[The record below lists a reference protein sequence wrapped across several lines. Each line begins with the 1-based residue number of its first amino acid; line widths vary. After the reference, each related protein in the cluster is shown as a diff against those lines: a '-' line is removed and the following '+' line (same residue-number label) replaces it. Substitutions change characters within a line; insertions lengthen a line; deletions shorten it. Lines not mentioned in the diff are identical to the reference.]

1 MTMPP
6 HRSLLVVSRTT
17 APWLESL
24 RAYAAAD
31 GWSMTVQTDVQGAL
45 ACLGRQP
52 PHAILMDATVPTTP
66 SLCSTARSKPG
77 IADLPI
83 LALVPG
89 IDDATFSHW
98 LATGADDVLPADPRL
113 IVTRLR
119 SLPARSFRG
128 PCCRGRAVVLD
139 ADPRRC
145 DVLGRVLRQAGFSV
159 DVVPDPSAL
168 RTFLARSDVHLVV
181 ARADRTEASA
191 LAELVPTGRSSP
203 LWVVE
208 DPALEPWSHPR
219 PLGSGRRGV
228 VMNTCG
234 LPEAILFATN
244 TLCQEGHD
252 VRTSPRLLYGT
263 TVSFRT
269 SGDAHETGF
278 AFNASATGM
287 FVRTLAP
294 PPLGPVEIELK
305 PPLMGARYQL
315 DGVVVWRNVP
325 SDQLR
330 TAAPPGF
337 GVRLLGPHAA
347 LKGWRSACDLL
358 SAICDVSPLLGAQVL
373 RSPVTEVSFPPPP
386 ASTLDFPHVFG
397 FSNPRIPD
405 SSGNAAPTVDAPQQ
419 TPADPAPALEATRP
433 ATMPASTH
441 RNVLLAML
449 LLLGFVCLAALG
461 ASAAWYLFRP
471 RPDATLPP
479 LDPSVTMAA
488 PPDPVPLEPLPAT
501 IPTPDASPSA
511 SSLPEADPCPAF
523 AAGDGDTLL
532 SYQGLLTVC
541 SASSLDVYVSGVRLG
556 KTNERLVSFCHLKH
570 VRLGEGTP
578 VEWKTKGHTVHVPC
592 RGATRITLDPDP

>member
-1 MTMPP
+1 MPP
-6 HRSLLVVSRTT
+6 PRSLLVVSRSN
-17 APWLESL
+17 APWLESF

-31 GWSMTVQTDVQGAL
+31 GWSTSVQTDVQGAL
-45 ACLGRQP
+45 NSLGRQP
-52 PHAILMDATVPTTP
+52 PHAILVDATVASSP
-66 SLCSTARSKPG
+66 SLCSIARSKPG

-113 IVTRLR
+113 IVIRLR
-119 SLPARSFRG
+119 ALPPRSSRSS
-128 PCCRGRAVVLD
+128 CDRGRAVVLD
-139 ADPRRC
+139 GDPRRC

-159 DVVPDPSAL
+159 DVVADPSAL
-168 RTFLARSDVHLVV
+168 RALLARSDVHLVV
-181 ARADRTEASA
+181 ARADTGEASA
-191 LAELVPTGRSSP
+191 LVEQVPAGRTNP

-208 DPALEPWSHPR
+208 DPALDPWSHPR
-219 PLGSGRRGV
+219 PIGFGRRGV

-244 TLCQEGHD
+244 TLWQEGHD
-252 VRTSPRLLYGT
+252 VRDSPRLLYGT

-269 SGDAHETGF
+269 SRDGYETGF

-294 PPLGPVEIELK
+294 PPLGPVELELK

-337 GVRLLGPHAA
+337 GVRLLGPHPA
-347 LKGWRSACDLL
+347 LKGWRSACELL
-358 SAICDVSPLLGAQVL
+358 SAICDVTPLRGAQVP

-386 ASTLDFPHVFG
+386 AGSLNLPDVFG
-397 FSNPRIPD
+397 YSNSPIRA
-405 SSGNAAPTVDAPQQ
+405 SGIAAPSVDAPQQ
-419 TPADPAPALEATRP
+419 TPADPAPALAATRVLP
-433 ATMPASTH
+433 APVHASAH
-441 RNVLLAML
+441 RNLLLAML
-449 LLLGFVCLAALG
+449 LLFGFVCLAALG
-461 ASAAWYLFRP
+461 AAAAWYLFRP
-471 RPDATLPP
+471 LPEPTLPP

-488 PPDPVPLEPLPAT
+488 PPDPVPLAPLPTTA
-501 IPTPDASPSA
+501 PDAPPSA

-523 AAGDGDTLL
+523 AAGDGDALL

-541 SASSLDVYVSGVRLG
+541 SSSSLDVYVSGVRLG

-570 VRLGEGTP
+570 VRLGEGSP
-578 VEWKTKGHTVHVPC
+578 VAWKSRGQAVHVPC
-592 RGATRITLDPDP
+592 RGATRITIEPDP